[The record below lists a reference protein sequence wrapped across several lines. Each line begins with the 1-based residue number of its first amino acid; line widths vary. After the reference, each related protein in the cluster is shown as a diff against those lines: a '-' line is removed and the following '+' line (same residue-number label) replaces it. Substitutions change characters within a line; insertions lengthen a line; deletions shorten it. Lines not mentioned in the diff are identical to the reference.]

1 MFGFLKS
8 PAKQDPINSGS
19 SASTSASPLYL
30 GAGSVKQ
37 NAITPTRR
45 TSSEPVLVTADM
57 KSKLID
63 DDDDDGDDYFGKR
76 ASSTANKNR
85 NRNKNNNARGKKGHD
100 DMSVQEL
107 EDYAVN
113 QAEETTRSVN
123 NCLKIA
129 EDIREDGAQTLETLN
144 KQGEQIHRTHVM
156 AADMDRDLHKVT

>member
-8 PAKQDPINSGS
+8 PAKQDPINSRI
-19 SASTSASPLYL
+19 SASTSTSPLHS
-30 GAGSVKQ
+30 GAASEKQ
-37 NAITPTRR
+37 NAITPARR
-45 TSSEPVLVTADM
+45 TSSEPVLMTADI

-63 DDDDDGDDYFGKR
+63 DDDDDDYFGKR

-85 NRNKNNNARGKKGHD
+85 NKNKNNNARGKKGLD

-113 QAEETTRSVN
+113 QAEETTKSVN
-123 NCLKIA
+123 NCLEIA
-129 EDIREDGAQTLETLN
+129 EDIREDGAQTLETLH